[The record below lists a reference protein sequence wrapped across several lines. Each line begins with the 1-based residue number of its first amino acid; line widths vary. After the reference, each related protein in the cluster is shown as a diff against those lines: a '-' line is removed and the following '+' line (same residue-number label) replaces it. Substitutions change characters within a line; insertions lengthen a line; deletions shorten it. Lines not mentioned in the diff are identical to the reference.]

1 MTTYIALFRGI
12 NVGRNRSLPMRS
24 LKTILEQLG
33 CRQVKTYI
41 QSGNVVFQHTELDR
55 TRFAGQAKRRGRCG
69 YEAVGVAVGQDVH
82 LKGGAQV

>member
-12 NVGRNRSLPMRS
+12 NVGRNRSLPMQS

-41 QSGNVVFQHTELDR
+41 QSGNVVFQHAELDR
-55 TRFAGQAKRRGRCG
+55 ARFCSIFDVQRKTGPLPDT
-69 YEAVGVAVGQDVH
+69 AVP
-82 LKGGAQV
+82 GGCPVNIVRH